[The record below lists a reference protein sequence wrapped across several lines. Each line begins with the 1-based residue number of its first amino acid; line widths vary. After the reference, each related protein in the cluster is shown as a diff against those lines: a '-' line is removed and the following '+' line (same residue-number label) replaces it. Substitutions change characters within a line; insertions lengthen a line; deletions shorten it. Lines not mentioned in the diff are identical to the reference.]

1 MKSIKYLNSVTQA
14 EGVIA
19 QKDNF
24 KLSKE
29 FDFYGTV
36 KIVAASRGIFCDG
49 ATKLNH
55 GCQSFD
61 RSWMNFKDTIVAK
74 NIQIPISKTPV
85 NDLGRKL
92 AVGFLWKNSESMD
105 SVVVYPA
112 FLSKTQGIDD
122 PVVFS
127 ASGYVQYSPMSQTFQ
142 IGEKPRLSGLS
153 DVGNLLTMYTETC
166 SLTGLGALS
175 FGVNLGEVSATSF
188 GSISFENDTKKIGM
202 DVSTLLKFP
211 MQKEVFSKIGDGL
224 KALEGQKNVDLNSKK
239 LNFSSY
245 LRSMLSEEKVN
256 ELLKDYEEDKLR
268 KMPEGLDQTIVLSGL
283 KFDFV
288 RFKTTNNES
297 GFSSGWVTRPPSGA
311 TETDQEGD
319 EVKAKNRVAIIAIEG
334 KPILKEVDFNMAIAQ
349 TAADKS
355 YQELLFS
362 FKDQTDK
369 DFWFDYAMPKK
380 DGKLLIYS
388 KDTDLKNMLIEMK
401 PDKRKSKGFEFE
413 WSDELQ
419 LAMVRLKEFLRA
431 K

>member
-1 MKSIKYLNSVTQA
+1 M
-14 EGVIA
+14 
-19 QKDNF
+19 
-24 KLSKE
+24 
-29 FDFYGTV
+29 V
-36 KIVAASRGIFCDG
+36 K
-49 ATKLNH
+49 
-55 GCQSFD
+55 
-61 RSWMNFKDTIVAK
+61 
-74 NIQIPISKTPV
+74 
-85 NDLGRKL
+85 
-92 AVGFLWKNSESMD
+92 
-105 SVVVYPA
+105 
-112 FLSKTQGIDD
+112 
-122 PVVFS
+122 
-127 ASGYVQYSPMSQTFQ
+127 
-142 IGEKPRLSGLS
+142 
-153 DVGNLLTMYTETC
+153 
-166 SLTGLGALS
+166 
-175 FGVNLGEVSATSF
+175 
-188 GSISFENDTKKIGM
+188 
-202 DVSTLLKFP
+202 
-211 MQKEVFSKIGDGL
+211 
-224 KALEGQKNVDLNSKK
+224 NSKK
-239 LNFSSY
+239 INFSSY

-268 KMPEGLDQTIVLSGL
+268 KMPEGLDQTMVLSGL

-355 YQELLFS
+355 YQGLLFS

-413 WSDELQ
+413 WSDDASLQ